1 MTVPALQVNNDGT
14 NLMDLIRGMVARE
27 TPMPPFPRT
36 IKTFAHPFCTP
47 QSDAWGGAHQNAVL
61 PAILDGIC
69 HFDVNAMPVAALARH
84 PTVG

>member
-27 TPMPPFPRT
+27 TPMPPPTLNQHAR
-36 IKTFAHPFCTP
+36 ICSAHHNPTH
-47 QSDAWGGAHQNAVL
+47 GGAHQNAVL

-69 HFDVNAMPVAALARH
+69 HSQVNIVPMAALARH
-84 PTVG
+84 STVE